1 MALAW
6 VAVDEDAH
14 SGDGAHAAP
23 VLRATEPKAATGEMV
38 QAVEAAATRSFSV
51 LVVDD
56 EASVR
61 STLAAILESAGHHVI
76 EAEDGRAA
84 LQLLQENA
92 IDVLVLDLHMPRI
105 DGLTVLRQI
114 QVPPPVVIVYSAFAL
129 YKIEAVRDQVGAKVF
144 RFMRKPV
151 PPIELIA
158 AVNEAAIELD
168 R

>member
-14 SGDGAHAAP
+14 SGVGEHAAP
-23 VLRATEPKAATGEMV
+23 GLRAVASESATSEV
-38 QAVEAAATRSFSV
+38 VHAVEAATSRTFSV

-56 EASVR
+56 EASLR

-84 LQLLQENA
+84 LQLLQEHE

-114 QVPPPVVIVYSAFAL
+114 QVPPPIVIVYSAFAL
-129 YKIEAVRDQVGAKVF
+129 YKSEAVRDEVGAKVF
-144 RFMRKPV
+144 RYMRKPV
-151 PPIELIA
+151 PPLELIA

>member
-6 VAVDEDAH
+6 VAVDGDAH
-14 SGDGAHAAP
+14 SGAEEHAEP
-23 VLRATEPKAATGEMV
+23 GLRAVASESATSEVV
-38 QAVEAAATRSFSV
+38 QAVEAGATRTFSV

-84 LQLLQENA
+84 LQLLQEHEF
-92 IDVLVLDLHMPRI
+92 DVLVLDLHMPRI

-129 YKIEAVRDQVGAKVF
+129 YKTEDVRDEVGAKVF
-144 RFMRKPV
+144 RYMRKPV
-151 PPIELIA
+151 PPLELIA